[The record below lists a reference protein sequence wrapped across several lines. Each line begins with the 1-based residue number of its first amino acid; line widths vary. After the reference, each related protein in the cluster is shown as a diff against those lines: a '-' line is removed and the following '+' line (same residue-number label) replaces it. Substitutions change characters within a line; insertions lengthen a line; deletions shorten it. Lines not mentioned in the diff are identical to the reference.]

1 METPVYDFV
10 TEYCKQEMSRLH
22 MPGHKGQEFL
32 GCEARDI
39 TEISGADVLHQAEGI
54 LKESQ
59 DNAAKLFHSG
69 RTLYSTEG
77 SSLCIKAMLMA
88 LLQ

>member
-77 SSLCIKAMLMA
+77 SSLCIFSFLMW
-88 LLQ
+88 LV